1 MFVVEIIYNL
11 AILIAISIVAVFIDA
26 RWPHTSKRGALLQG
40 LMFGLAAIIGMMQP
54 FNYAPGIFFDGRTV
68 LLSICALFFGPVSA
82 AIAAA
87 IAFLYRLYIGGSGV
101 SMGLS
106 IIVASTLIGIFFH
119 FNLLKRKQK
128 INSVTLLMLGLLVHL
143 AMIFLMVLLPSNLR
157 VDTFKTIG
165 ATIILVFPLATI
177 LIGKILSDQQD
188 RSTLTLKLKNSEA
201 QYRLLVENQSDLVVK
216 VDNEG
221 RFIYVSY
228 NYCETFGKTED
239 ELIGN
244 TFLPLVHED
253 DRETTQTAMKKLY
266 SPPYSC
272 YLEQRALTKDG
283 WRWFGWSDKALINEL
298 GRIESII
305 GVGRDITEK
314 KLAEEQ
320 SEKNRIRL
328 ENAENI
334 AKLGSWEVD
343 FENNTFW
350 WSKQMFRIFRLEP
363 DINPPS
369 NEDFLNLIHPDD
381 REKINGST
389 QNLFLKKLPIDF
401 IHRTNPEH
409 GTVKYLKPNHQIIK
423 NKQGETSKIIGTVLD
438 ITETIN
444 AQNETLAS
452 REELSITLM
461 SIGDGV
467 IATDTSGNIT
477 RMNPVAE
484 QLTGFSIEEAKGMHL
499 EKVFRIVDSETN
511 LPVDCPFKKVI
522 ESGQTVDLSNHTLLI
537 SRNGKQYHI
546 ADSAAPIINKEGQI
560 IGVIL
565 VFSNVSSRYKI
576 QNELNKERNLLRK
589 VIDALPFSLYIKDKT
604 GKKILV
610 NQTEIKYIGKPIED
624 IIGKTD
630 FEVYKK
636 EYAEIYW
643 ADDSEV
649 INKQTII
656 TDRQEP
662 VPDNNGN
669 IRWVSTN
676 KIPWLDENGNVLG
689 LIGFGIDITDR
700 IADQMKIKRLSE
712 GIEQS
717 PNAVIITDQNGK
729 IEYVNP
735 RFEEMTGYTLE
746 HVKNKYPRVMKPYKN
761 ETSLHVEIW
770 EALKNKQK
778 WEGEYLSKK
787 ASGEKYWEQIIA
799 TPIFDNNNNVSNI
812 LLIIEDITDR
822 KKMIEDL
829 KVARDKAEE
838 SDKLKSAFLANMS
851 HEIRTPM
858 NGILGFAELLR
869 ESHLKKD
876 TKDKYLELI
885 EQSGYRML
893 NIINDIIDISKIE
906 AGQISLYIKPTA
918 INKIIQHQFDFFK
931 TEIERKGLK
940 FNLNKGLPDGEDI
953 LETDAQRLE
962 QVITNLL
969 KNAIKFT
976 NQGEI
981 ELGYYQY
988 QSVMRFYVR
997 DTGIGIDE
1005 NLKEQVFERFRQGE
1019 LLLTKQ
1025 YEGAGLGLSISKAF
1039 VEMMG
1044 GQMGIETKKGSGST
1058 FYFDIPLK

>member
-1 MFVVEIIYNL
+1 
-11 AILIAISIVAVFIDA
+11 
-26 RWPHTSKRGALLQG
+26 
-40 LMFGLAAIIGMMQP
+40 
-54 FNYAPGIFFDGRTV
+54 
-68 LLSICALFFGPVSA
+68 
-82 AIAAA
+82 
-87 IAFLYRLYIGGSGV
+87 
-101 SMGLS
+101 
-106 IIVASTLIGIFFH
+106 
-119 FNLLKRKQK
+119 
-128 INSVTLLMLGLLVHL
+128 
-143 AMIFLMVLLPSNLR
+143 MIFLRVLLPSSLR

-165 ATIILVFPLATI
+165 ATLILVFPLATI

-188 RSTLTLKLKNSEA
+188 RVSLTRELKHSET

-221 RFIYVSY
+221 NLIYVSN
-228 NYCETFGKTED
+228 NYCNTFGKTEK

-244 TFLPLVHED
+244 KFLPLVHED

-283 WRWFGWSDKALINEL
+283 WRWFGWSDKALINES

-381 REKINGST
+381 REKINEST
-389 QNLFLKKLPIDF
+389 QNLFLRKLPIDF

-931 TEIERKGLK
+931 TEIERKDLK
-940 FNLNKGLPDGEDI
+940 FNLIKGLTYGEDI

-1005 NLKEQVFERFRQGE
+1005 NLKEQVFERFRQGD